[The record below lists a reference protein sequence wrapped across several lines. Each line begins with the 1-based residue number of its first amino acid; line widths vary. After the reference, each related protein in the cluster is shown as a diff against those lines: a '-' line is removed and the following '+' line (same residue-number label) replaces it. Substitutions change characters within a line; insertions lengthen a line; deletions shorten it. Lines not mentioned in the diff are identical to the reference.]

1 VLKDPAETPESVY
14 EPMMS
19 ILESHNSNFKR
30 PTKEQTGGRELGGAR
45 SGTGIDSARFFPQM
59 LITFF
64 TVVPIWL
71 SRGTRLALLKD
82 LRSSLLKAECRT
94 DGKEEKKK
102 RMREEDQ
109 EEEEDEEDGKGRS
122 RQRGERS
129 RQRGKRK
136 G

>member
-1 VLKDPAETPESVY
+1 
-14 EPMMS
+14 
-19 ILESHNSNFKR
+19 
-30 PTKEQTGGRELGGAR
+30 
-45 SGTGIDSARFFPQM
+45 

-102 RMREEDQ
+102 KRMREEDQ